1 MLGKPK
7 VTQAMAKAVCCFMQ
21 TDSKDLFLK
30 TTPTSLI
37 EHEGVELVPNW
48 ILHLTDCTL
57 PGQKESRGAWSRS
70 TKQMTSY
77 SIEGVG

>member
-21 TDSKDLFLK
+21 TDSKVPFLK

-37 EHEGVELVPNW
+37 EHEGS
-48 ILHLTDCTL
+48 CTL
-57 PGQKESRGAWSRS
+57 LTAPYQGRKKAEEHGQDQQSK
-70 TKQMTSY
+70 
-77 SIEGVG
+77 